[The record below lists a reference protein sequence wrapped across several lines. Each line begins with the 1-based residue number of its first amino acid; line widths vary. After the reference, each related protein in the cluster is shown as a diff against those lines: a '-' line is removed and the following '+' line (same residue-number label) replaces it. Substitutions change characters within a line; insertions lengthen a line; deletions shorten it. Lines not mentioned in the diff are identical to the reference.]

1 MWFQIFSISF
11 QLTGAIILLLW
22 CLKGAKKENIIKRY
36 FPGSN
41 VIERDDENN
50 CILYKD
56 KLRVASREVYINIV
70 AFCDLIV
77 GYGLSFYADQ
87 SDNKT
92 VAFITSMIITA
103 VLLVVEYMI
112 AHLISVLRY
121 KEDIIEKYEVLE
133 KYGVDTIVTNKEIDD
148 MFNEMMDN

>member
-11 QLTGAIILLLW
+11 QLAGAIILLLW

-56 KLRVASREVYINIV
+56 KLRVVSREVYINII

-92 VAFITSMIITA
+92 TAFTISMIITA
-103 VLLVVEYMI
+103 ILLAVEYAI
-112 AHLISVLRY
+112 AHLVSILRY
-121 KEDIIEKYEVLE
+121 KEDIIEKYEILE
-133 KYGVDTIVTNKEIDD
+133 KHGVDTVPTNKEIED
-148 MFNEMMDN
+148 MFNEVMKN

>member
-11 QLTGAIILLLW
+11 QLAGAIILLLW

-41 VIERDDENN
+41 VIERDDDNN
-50 CILYKD
+50 CVLHKD
-56 KLRVASREVYINIV
+56 KLRVVSREVYINII
-70 AFCDLIV
+70 AFCDLV
-77 GYGLSFYADQ
+77 LGYGLSFYAIQ

-92 VAFITSMIITA
+92 AAFIISMIITA

-112 AHLISVLRY
+112 AHLISVLIY

-133 KYGVDTIVTNKEIDD
+133 RYGVDTVSTNKEIED
-148 MFNEMMDN
+148 MLNEIMDN